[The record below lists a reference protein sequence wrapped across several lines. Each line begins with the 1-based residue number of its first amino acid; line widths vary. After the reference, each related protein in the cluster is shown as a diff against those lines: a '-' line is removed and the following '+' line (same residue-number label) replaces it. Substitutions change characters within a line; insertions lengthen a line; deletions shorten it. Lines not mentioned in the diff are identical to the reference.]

1 MTAKRMMQ
9 SRWPKQPGEDTVAME
24 DTTDPLEERMRPKQT
39 LTTLDAVSIAH
50 ITIGPE
56 DHLVVMVDAAPTA
69 HATIMGNYIADR
81 LGIPRDRVTV
91 IAGGRHIHTVNVE
104 GQP

>member
-9 SRWPKQPGEDTVAME
+9 SRWPKQPGDDTVAME
-24 DTTDPLEERMRPKQT
+24 DIQSAQT

-50 ITIGPE
+50 ITISPT
-56 DHLVVMVDAAPTA
+56 DHLIVMVDAAPTA

-91 IAGGRHIHTVNVE
+91 VAGGRHIHTVNVE
-104 GQP
+104 SQP